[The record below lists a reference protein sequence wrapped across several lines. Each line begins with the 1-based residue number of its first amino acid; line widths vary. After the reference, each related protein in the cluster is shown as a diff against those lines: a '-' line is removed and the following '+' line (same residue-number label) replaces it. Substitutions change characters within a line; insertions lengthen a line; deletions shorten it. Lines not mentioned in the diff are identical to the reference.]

1 MATNSLIEGELF
13 HKITRDERQEEC
25 RRKWIKNRCVGT
37 IVASTGFGTVKA
49 GHIPVNYNAVPI
61 EESSELLSSKIGGSP
76 IEGNTEVIEET
87 KESSTPYSIENE
99 PNE

>member
-49 GHIPVNYNAVPI
+49 GHIDLIKPEYNLTLNVVANTGHKVAV
-61 EESSELLSSKIGGSP
+61 SESKIC
-76 IEGNTEVIEET
+76 
-87 KESSTPYSIENE
+87 
-99 PNE
+99 

>member
-49 GHIPVNYNAVPI
+49 GHISVNYNAV
-61 EESSELLSSKIGGSP
+61 LFR
-76 IEGNTEVIEET
+76 
-87 KESSTPYSIENE
+87 NE
-99 PNE
+99 QNYYRAKSVEAL

>member
-1 MATNSLIEGELF
+1 MATNSQIEGELF

-49 GHIPVNYNAVPI
+49 IYNI
-61 EESSELLSSKIGGSP
+61 R
-76 IEGNTEVIEET
+76 
-87 KESSTPYSIENE
+87 
-99 PNE
+99 

>member
-25 RRKWIKNRCVGT
+25 RKKWVKNRCVGT

-49 GHIPVNYNAVPI
+49 GYID
-61 EESSELLSSKIGGSP
+61 
-76 IEGNTEVIEET
+76 
-87 KESSTPYSIENE
+87 
-99 PNE
+99 

>member
-49 GHIPVNYNAVPI
+49 GHIPVNYNAVLFRNGQNYHRAK
-61 EESSELLSSKIGGSP
+61 SVKAL
-76 IEGNTEVIEET
+76 
-87 KESSTPYSIENE
+87 
-99 PNE
+99 

>member
-25 RRKWIKNRCVGT
+25 RRKWIKNRCIGT
-37 IVASTGFGTVKA
+37 IVASTGFGTVKVDY
-49 GHIPVNYNAVPI
+49 ISVNYNAVPI
-61 EESSELLSSKIGGSP
+61 EESSELLSSKIGKSP
-76 IEGNTEVIEET
+76 IEGNTEVIEEI

-99 PNE
+99 TNK

>member
-49 GHIPVNYNAVPI
+49 GYIPVNYDAVLFRNGQNYYRAK
-61 EESSELLSSKIGGSP
+61 SVKAL
-76 IEGNTEVIEET
+76 
-87 KESSTPYSIENE
+87 
-99 PNE
+99 

>member
-49 GHIPVNYNAVPI
+49 GHIVPFCSGMGRIII
-61 EESSELLSSKIGGSP
+61 EQ
-76 IEGNTEVIEET
+76 NR
-87 KESSTPYSIENE
+87 
-99 PNE
+99 

>member
-37 IVASTGFGTVKA
+37 IVASTGFGNSR
-49 GHIPVNYNAVPI
+49 I
-61 EESSELLSSKIGGSP
+61 
-76 IEGNTEVIEET
+76 
-87 KESSTPYSIENE
+87 
-99 PNE
+99 

>member
-37 IVASTGFGTVKA
+37 IVASTGFGKSRIGLNCIKTVLK
-49 GHIPVNYNAVPI
+49 HFPQYRVLIIVP
-61 EESSELLSSKIGGSP
+61 
-76 IEGNTEVIEET
+76 TET
-87 KESSTPYSIENE
+87 LQKQNLKG
-99 PNE
+99 